1 MKQRRAA
8 KTLDPLSLICR
19 GLALSLTLIFPA
31 ILAAADTPKTQFNE
45 ANVLYEKGEYK
56 AAAAAY
62 RQLLDDGFDAVAI
75 RFNLGNALYQ
85 SSQFGEAIVQYRKAL
100 ALAPRDPDILTNLRF
115 VREEKLGS
123 DTSISPHFWRQFLLQ
138 LTLNEWTIL
147 TVIPFWIGVACGI
160 LSFLSSK
167 KGNRWSAC
175 SRISIAVF
183 LIAGLLLLSA
193 ANERFGKPFAIVISK
208 EAVVRFGPFEESQS
222 SHNLSDGVE
231 VRILDSKD
239 DWRQIR
245 DPQNQTGWLK
255 KDQIQMLP
263 TPP

>member
-1 MKQRRAA
+1 MKQYLVA
-8 KTLDPLSLICR
+8 KTLYPLSLICR
-19 GLALSLTLIFPA
+19 GLALYLTLVFPV
-31 ILAAADTPKTQFNE
+31 ILVAADTAKTQFNK

-62 RQLLDDGFDAVAI
+62 RQLLNGGSDAAAI

-85 SSQFGEAIVQYRKAL
+85 RSQFGEAIVQYRKAL
-100 ALAPRDPDILTNLRF
+100 ALAPRDPDILANLRF
-115 VREEKLGS
+115 IREKLGS

-147 TVIPFWIGVACGI
+147 TVIPFWIGVVCGI
-160 LSFLSSK
+160 LSFFSSK
-167 KGNRWSAC
+167 KGNRWSAF
-175 SRISIAVF
+175 SRISIAGF
-183 LIAGLLLLSA
+183 LLAGILLLCA
-193 ANERFGKPFAIVISK
+193 ANERFGKPFAIVIRK
-208 EAVVRFGPFEESQS
+208 EAIVRFGPFEESQS
-222 SHNLSDGVE
+222 SHNLSDGIE

-255 KDQIQMLP
+255 KDQIQILP

>member
-1 MKQRRAA
+1 MKQYLVE
-8 KTLDPLSLICR
+8 KTSHPRSLICR
-19 GLALSLTLIFPA
+19 GLALFLPLVFPTIPA
-31 ILAAADTPKTQFNE
+31 TADTLKTQFNK
-45 ANVLYEKGEYK
+45 ANIFYEKGEYHN
-56 AAAAAY
+56 AAAVY
-62 RQLLDDGFDAVAI
+62 RQLLDGGFDAAAI

-85 SSQFGEAIVQYRKAL
+85 ISQFGEAIVQYRKAL
-100 ALAPRDPDILTNLRF
+100 VLAPRDPDILANLRF
-115 VREEKLGS
+115 VRGKLGS
-123 DTSISPHFWRQFLLQ
+123 DTGIAPHLWRRFLLQ

-160 LSFLSSK
+160 LSFLSPN
-167 KGNRWSAC
+167 KGGRWSAV
-175 SRISIAVF
+175 SRISLAAF
-183 LIAGLLLLSA
+183 LFAGILLLCA
-193 ANERFGKPFAIVISK
+193 ANERFGKQLAIVIRK

-263 TPP
+263 TQP

>member
-1 MKQRRAA
+1 MKQSLAA
-8 KTLDPLSLICR
+8 KTLHPLSLICQ
-19 GLALSLTLIFPA
+19 GLALSLTLVFPA

-62 RQLLDDGFDAVAI
+62 RQLLDDGFNAVAI
-75 RFNLGNALYQ
+75 RFNLGNTLYQ
-85 SSQFGEAIVQYRKAL
+85 SSQFGEAIVQYCKAL
-100 ALAPRDPDILTNLRF
+100 ALAPRDPDILANLRF
-115 VREEKLGS
+115 VREKLGS
-123 DTSISPHFWRQFLLQ
+123 NTGISHHFWRQFLLQ

-147 TVIPFWIGVACGI
+147 TVIPFWIGLACGI

-167 KGNRWSAC
+167 KGNRWSNF

-183 LIAGLLLLSA
+183 LIAGFLLLSA
-193 ANERFGKPFAIVISK
+193 ANERFGKPFAIVIRK

>member
-1 MKQRRAA
+1 MKQYLVV
-8 KTLDPLSLICR
+8 KTYYSRSLICR
-19 GLALSLTLIFPA
+19 VLPLFLALVFPA
-31 ILAAADTPKTQFNE
+31 ILAVANTTKTQFNE

-62 RQLLDDGFDAVAI
+62 HQLLDDGFDAAAI

-85 SSQFGEAIVQYRKAL
+85 SSQLGEAIVQYRKAL
-100 ALAPRDPDILTNLRF
+100 CLAPRDPDILANLRF
-115 VREEKLGS
+115 VREKLGS
-123 DTSISPHFWRQFLLQ
+123 DTNISLHFWRQFFLQ

-147 TVIPFWIGVACGI
+147 TVIPFWIGIACGI
-160 LSFLSSK
+160 FSFLSPQKS
-167 KGNRWSAC
+167 NRWIVF

-183 LIAGLLLLSA
+183 LITTLLLLCA
-193 ANERFGKPFAIVISK
+193 ANERFGKSFAIVIHK

-222 SHNLSDGVE
+222 SHNLRDGVE

-239 DWRQIR
+239 DWQQIR

>member
-1 MKQRRAA
+1 MKQYLVE
-8 KTLDPLSLICR
+8 KTYYSHSLICR
-19 GLALSLTLIFPA
+19 GLALSLTLVFPA
-31 ILAAADTPKTQFNE
+31 ILTVANTTKTQFNE

-56 AAAAAY
+56 AAAAVY
-62 RQLLDDGFDAVAI
+62 HQLLDDGFDAAAI

-100 ALAPRDPDILTNLRF
+100 ALAPRDPDTLANLRF
-115 VREEKLGS
+115 VREKLGN
-123 DTSISPHFWRQFLLQ
+123 DTNISPHFWRRFLLQ
-138 LTLNEWTIL
+138 LTINEWTIL

-160 LSFLSSK
+160 FSFLSPKES
-167 KGNRWSAC
+167 NRWSVF

-183 LIAGLLLLSA
+183 LISGLLLLCA
-193 ANERFGKPFAIVISK
+193 ANERFGKSFAIVIRK

-222 SHNLSDGVE
+222 SHNLIDGVE

-239 DWRQIR
+239 NWRQIR

>member
-1 MKQRRAA
+1 MKQYFVA
-8 KTLDPLSLICR
+8 KTPYPRSLICR
-19 GLALSLTLIFPA
+19 GLALSLTLVFPA
-31 ILAAADTPKTQFNE
+31 ILAAADTTKIQFNK
-45 ANVLYEKGEYK
+45 ANVLYEKGEYE

-62 RQLLDDGFDAVAI
+62 RQLLDGGFDAAAI
-75 RFNLGNALYQ
+75 RFNLGNTLYQ
-85 SSQFGEAIVQYRKAL
+85 TSQFGEAIVQYRKAL
-100 ALAPRDPDILTNLRF
+100 ALAPRDSDILANLRF
-115 VREEKLGS
+115 VREKLGIN
-123 DTSISPHFWRQFLLQ
+123 TGISTHFWRRFLLQ

-160 LSFLSSK
+160 LSFLSPK
-167 KGNRWSAC
+167 KGNRWSAF
-175 SRISIAVF
+175 SRISIAGF

-193 ANERFGKPFAIVISK
+193 ANERFGKPFALVIRK

-222 SHNLSDGVE
+222 SHNLRDGVE

-263 TPP
+263 PPP

>member
-1 MKQRRAA
+1 MKQRLAA
-8 KTLDPLSLICR
+8 KTLYPLSLICR
-19 GLALSLTLIFPA
+19 GLALSLTLVFPDTF
-31 ILAAADTPKTQFNE
+31 AAADTPKTQFNE

-62 RQLLDDGFDAVAI
+62 RQLLDDGFNAVAI

-85 SSQFGEAIVQYRKAL
+85 SSQFGEAIVQYRQAL
-100 ALAPRDPDILTNLRF
+100 AFAPRDPDILANLRF
-115 VREEKLGS
+115 VREKLGS

-160 LSFLSSK
+160 LSFFSSK
-167 KGNRWSAC
+167 KGNRWSAF
-175 SRISIAVF
+175 SRISIAGF
-183 LIAGLLLLSA
+183 LIAGFLLLSA
-193 ANERFGKPFAIVISK
+193 ANERFAKPFAIVISK

>member
-1 MKQRRAA
+1 MKQYLVE
-8 KTLDPLSLICR
+8 KTYYSPSLICR
-19 GLALSLTLIFPA
+19 VLSLFLALVLPA
-31 ILAAADTPKTQFNE
+31 ILAVADTTKTQFNE

-62 RQLLDDGFDAVAI
+62 RQLLDKGMDAAAI

-85 SSQFGEAIVQYRKAL
+85 SSQLGEAIVQYRKAL
-100 ALAPRDPDILTNLRF
+100 ALAPRDPDILANLRF
-115 VREEKLGS
+115 VREKLGNN
-123 DTSISPHFWRQFLLQ
+123 TGIAPHFWRLFLLQ
-138 LTLNEWTIL
+138 LTINEWTIL
-147 TVIPFWIGVACGI
+147 TVIPFWIGIACGI
-160 LSFLSSK
+160 LSFLSPK
-167 KGNRWSAC
+167 KSNRWSAF
-175 SRISIAVF
+175 SRISLAVF
-183 LIAGLLLLSA
+183 LLAGLLLLSA
-193 ANERFGKPFAIVISK
+193 ANERFGKQLAIVIRK

-231 VRILDSKD
+231 VYILDSKD